1 MKNSIYF
8 CNTILQ
14 LRLQFA
20 EDSESFVQFLAT
32 ESPQAFVL
40 SAVCLIGNLT
50 DIYYMELRN
59 KKR

>member
-8 CNTILQ
+8 GNTILQ

-40 SAVCLIGNLT
+40 SAVCYLIWPT
-50 DIYYMELRN
+50 FTYKELRN